1 MFVKPFSSEEKSR
14 KLKNIVNCVS
24 KHELQC
30 KDKKY
35 RFDRV
40 FNFDCSQLDVYR
52 FSVAPMIRDVLAG
65 YNCTVFAY
73 GQTGT
78 GKTHTMIG
86 DASDLSSNQ
95 SWREFE
101 MAVFIPRAAANI
113 FEELLIL
120 KVHNFN
126 VTVSFLELY
135 NEDVKDLLNG
145 DCDVPPLTIFND
157 SKGAVCIQNLQSN
170 NHSSRSHV
178 VFIITV
184 HTKETLVNGEEVLK
198 IGKLN
203 LVDLAGSENIAKS
216 GAKDKRAQES
226 ANINKSLLTLGRVI
240 QILSENATR
249 RKHGIFVDPENW
261 KDITSRLETDDH
273 LEAIREF
280 KKQQYEEI
288 IRQCRYR
295 DNLIKKAKDCLKDNC
310 ISLKKEQYLSKC
322 YAEAADEQ
330 DAKFYE
336 YDKFNAK
343 TADKI
348 TNTLTNL
355 SQILLAGKRRKE
367 ILQKEFDL
375 DIKDEAD
382 GILKDVETASHF
394 CINQNNLIEEK
405 KTQLATDFIDV
416 ETGAKDDNSPPQNSS
431 LY

>member
-1 MFVKPFSSEEKSR
+1 MARLTNFYHVVNIFRPFSSEEKSR

-240 QILSENATR
+240 QILSESNS
-249 RKHGIFVDPENW
+249 KHVP
-261 KDITSRLETDDH
+261 
-273 LEAIREF
+273 
-280 KKQQYEEI
+280 
-288 IRQCRYR
+288 YR
-295 DNLIKKAKDCLKDNC
+295 DSKLTRILQD
-310 ISLKKEQYLSKC
+310 SLGGHTKTCMVATVAPSNASHEETQNTLEYKEQYLSKC

-330 DAKFYE
+330 DAKVLITPDAKKFYI
-336 YDKFNAK
+336 KNWNISISLTCAM
-343 TADKI
+343 KI
-348 TNTLTNL
+348 
-355 SQILLAGKRRKE
+355 
-367 ILQKEFDL
+367 
-375 DIKDEAD
+375 
-382 GILKDVETASHF
+382 
-394 CINQNNLIEEK
+394 
-405 KTQLATDFIDV
+405 
-416 ETGAKDDNSPPQNSS
+416 
-431 LY
+431 